1 MKPISLVVFQ
11 IFFFDKIQLIFGSL
25 LHSVESD
32 HCSSSK
38 YEFSTEIEDIF
49 QSSGVKVNESRYK
62 QCEINPHFSI
72 GEIILKKYREKKH
85 FDIIKGW
92 YTYDIHF
99 EEGGGGKGG
108 MVR

>member
-1 MKPISLVVFQ
+1 MKPISRVVSQ
-11 IFFFDKIQLIFGSL
+11 NFFFDKIQLIFVSL
-25 LHSVESD
+25 LHSVGSD

-49 QSSGVKVNESRYK
+49 QSSAVKVNESQYK

-72 GEIILKKYREKKH
+72 GDIILKKYRQKEH

-92 YTYDIHF
+92 YTYDVHF